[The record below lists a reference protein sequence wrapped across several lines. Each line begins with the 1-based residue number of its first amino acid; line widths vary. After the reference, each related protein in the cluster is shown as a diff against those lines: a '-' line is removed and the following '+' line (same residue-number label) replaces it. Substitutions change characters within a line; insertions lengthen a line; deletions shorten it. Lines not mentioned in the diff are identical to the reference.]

1 MAYSDLNQNQ
11 RDALKAL
18 LETRTIAEAADRCD
32 VTERT
37 VYRYLSDPVFRRELT
52 QREGLR
58 IFQTTQ
64 GLLELNEKAVEALAD
79 LLDDPDQAGATNL
92 RLTAQAILQNTIKL
106 RELWTVE
113 HRLNELEESVYEN

>member
-1 MAYSDLNQNQ
+1 MAYNDLNQNQ

-18 LETRTIAEAADRCD
+18 LQTRTIAEAADRCD

-37 VYRYLSDPVFRRELT
+37 IYRYLGDPVFRRELT

-113 HRLNELEESVYEN
+113 HRLNELEESVYGN